1 MTDANGQQLV
11 IPANMP
17 VAQVYWCW
25 WSFIICMRIWVGTR
39 YTSRLWEFF
48 FFFKSRSEVHE
59 NTLGIVILLA
69 GVSPEQQTA
78 FYREKKKKR
87 KEIEETQRRT
97 ICQKGRLNRDRWLL
111 KVQEKESFPCPQV
124 LKADR
129 LVFWKSSFVRT
140 PLTAPL
146 KSAHCLLWLKKSDR
160 VFITQRR

>member
-111 KVQEKESFPCPQV
+111 KVQVKESLSLPSGLESWSLGF
-124 LKADR
+124 LKEQLCEDASDC
-129 LVFWKSSFVRT
+129 SSEERSLSVVT
-140 PLTAPL
+140 
-146 KSAHCLLWLKKSDR
+146 
-160 VFITQRR
+160 